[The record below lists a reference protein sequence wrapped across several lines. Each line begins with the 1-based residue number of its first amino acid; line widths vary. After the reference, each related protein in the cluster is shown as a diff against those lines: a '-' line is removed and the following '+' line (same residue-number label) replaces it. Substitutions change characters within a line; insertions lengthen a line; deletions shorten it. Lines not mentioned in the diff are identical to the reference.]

1 MSDES
6 DIHLARDLS
15 VSAMRLVRR
24 LRLRHASDTVPVSQL
39 SILTTILREG
49 PMTTGDLA
57 ARERIKPPSISRSS
71 HALVEM
77 GLLERVP
84 HASDRRQVLLTL
96 TDAGRVMA
104 GEDVA
109 ARERDLADQLGALTP
124 EQRETLSRAAEIMTS
139 IVERAE

>member
-1 MSDES
+1 
-6 DIHLARDLS
+6 
-15 VSAMRLVRR
+15 
-24 LRLRHASDTVPVSQL
+24 
-39 SILTTILREG
+39 
-49 PMTTGDLA
+49 
-57 ARERIKPPSISRSS
+57 
-71 HALVEM
+71 M

>member
-96 TDAGRVMA
+96 TNAGRVMA